1 MQIQINPGNNVE
13 SYQYVASEVEARLT
27 KKLQRFEEYITRI
40 EVHVEDDHLKTSQK
54 EKRCLL
60 EARIKHHQ
68 PVVVSDTAP
77 SFNEAINGAID
88 KLKRSLDS
96 TIGRL
101 SNNS

>member
-13 SYQYVASEVEARLT
+13 SYQYVASEIEARLT

-68 PVVVSDTAP
+68 PVVVSDTAS

-101 SNNS
+101 SNNG